1 MLTAKPAMS
10 TAKRRPAGQE
20 SYRNQ
25 QLSPNNQKRNEL
37 RKSIEKANRD
47 RSHVTGNSHRGLPE
61 RWRNNPQPIQLET
74 SIYFGYIWFRQTDE
88 RHTCCRHRRNTG
100 LLNNGISNEHVSQIF
115 LAGYIPCLMLFR
127 MYFKAARRFETPLG
141 GVLSFLYSTG
151 MALAIWVNGIPS
163 GQTNTRDMQ
172 MSWLESR
179 GSVGPDST

>member
-115 LAGYIPCLMLFR
+115 LAGYIYLVWCCFGCISKQR
-127 MYFKAARRFETPLG
+127 DDSRRL
-141 GVLSFLYSTG
+141 
-151 MALAIWVNGIPS
+151 
-163 GQTNTRDMQ
+163 
-172 MSWLESR
+172 
-179 GSVGPDST
+179 SVGFWASCIRLAWHWPYE